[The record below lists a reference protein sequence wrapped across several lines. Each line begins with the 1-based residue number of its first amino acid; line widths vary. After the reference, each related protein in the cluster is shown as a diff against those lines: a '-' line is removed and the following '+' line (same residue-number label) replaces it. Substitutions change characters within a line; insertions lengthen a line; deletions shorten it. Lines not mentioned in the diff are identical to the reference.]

1 MVSWVNTQ
9 SPGDRLIYAKADS
22 SGQNVIAISTS
33 SNLFTSNTYGY
44 TWIGAGVIANS
55 AICNHNFTFSPLL
68 AVLGRL
74 EATKCTFGA
83 LIVITD
89 GSVYTSQ
96 PMMIAIVLL

>member
-1 MVSWVNTQ
+1 MLNHHHSLKMQGNAYDMTGGEQ
-9 SPGDRLIYAKADS
+9 HYEFM
-22 SGQNVIAISTS
+22 STF
-33 SNLFTSNTYGY
+33 LDAYG
-44 TWIGAGVIANS
+44 NE
-55 AICNHNFTFSPLL
+55 L